1 MCIAWHWHIV
11 TKCGNAP
18 SWYVTKPSAG
28 KRCNSRALS
37 QDSVIPSF
45 VYMQGIYAGVPHSD
59 A

>member
-18 SWYVTKPSAG
+18 SWYVKNTICRQEG
-28 KRCNSRALS
+28 NSRALS